1 MKPGVWLRWL
11 LLAGMGLLLSACA
24 ALPDPAAE
32 EARMRRDSSRYIVLA
47 VANPLESISSRV
59 GTSLS
64 GYGAPPRYTVG
75 SRAAQTMA
83 ALAQEYALREASGW
97 PIPSLGLHCVVFEI
111 PPHAQR
117 EELMAVLSR
126 DKRVRLV
133 QALQDFETH
142 SEPQSGVPYNDPY
155 VLLQR
160 GFVETHAAQ
169 AHQISVGKDI
179 RIAVI
184 DTGANTKHPDL
195 QGRIDSSTNLVDRN
209 EASFLQDRHGT
220 EVLGII
226 GAAGNNGQGIVGMAP
241 AARLRLY
248 KACWY
253 PPAGAGARCNSFTL
267 AKALVE
273 VMQSDAKIINMSL
286 GGPPDELLNQL
297 LAQLLKQGRLVVTA
311 LPTNQ
316 QLSGFPSG
324 VAGVVV
330 VGMNGMSGVNS
341 MLVPPA
347 DALFAPGRD
356 ILTLEPGG
364 RYDFATGSSMAAAHV
379 SGMVALLWAQAPQLE
394 RRDILDI
401 LARSST
407 PQVDAERALLSL
419 RSRQAQA
426 LNR

>member
-1 MKPGVWLRWL
+1 MKPGAWFRWL
-11 LLAGMGLLLSACA
+11 LFACMGLLLSACA
-24 ALPDPAAE
+24 TLPDPAAE

-64 GYGAPPRYTVG
+64 GYGTPPRYVVG

-83 ALAQEYALREASGW
+83 ALAKEYALREASGW

-111 PPHAQR
+111 PPGAQR

-126 DKRVRLV
+126 DKRVSLV

-142 SEPQSGVPYNDPY
+142 SEPLSGVSYNDPY

-169 AHQISVGKDI
+169 AHQISVGKDV

-195 QGRIDSSTNLVDRN
+195 QGRIDSSSNLVDKN
-209 EASFLQDRHGT
+209 EAAFLQDRHGT

-241 AARLRLY
+241 GARLRLY

-253 PPAGAGARCNSFTL
+253 PPAGTGARCNSFTL

-273 VMQSDAKIINMSL
+273 VLQSDARIINMSL

-311 LPTNQ
+311 LPSNQ

-330 VGMNGMSGVNS
+330 VGMNGVNG
-341 MLVPPA
+341 MLAPPN
-347 DALFAPGRD
+347 DALCAPGRD

-364 RYDFATGSSMAAAHV
+364 RYDFASGSSMAAAHV
-379 SGMVALLWAQAPQLE
+379 SGLVALLWSQAPQLE
-394 RRDILDI
+394 RTDILDI

-407 PQVDAERALLSL
+407 PQVDAERALLNL